1 MTLTI
6 KLMSFESHWD
16 AGRLENS
23 GNTIEYAVAKTN
35 VVLKSHGCR

>member
-6 KLMSFESHWD
+6 KLITFESHWD

-23 GNTIEYAVAKTN
+23 ENIEYAMAKTN
-35 VVLKSHGCR
+35 VVLKSHWCR

>member
-1 MTLTI
+1 MTLKI

-23 GNTIEYAVAKTN
+23 GNIEYAMAKTN
-35 VVLKSHGCR
+35 FVLKSHGCR